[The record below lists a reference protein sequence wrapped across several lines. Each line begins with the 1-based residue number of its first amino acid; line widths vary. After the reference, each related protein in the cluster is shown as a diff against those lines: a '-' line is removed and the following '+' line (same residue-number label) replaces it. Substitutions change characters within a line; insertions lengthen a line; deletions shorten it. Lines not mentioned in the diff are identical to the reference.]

1 MINWKVLYVK
11 SNYDLKVEQQLKLL
25 GIEHFLPK
33 VQVCRKWSDRI
44 KKLLVPAFP
53 SYLFVRIDEKD
64 RSKVFKVPGVLKYV
78 RHENRDAVLKEEEL
92 DLMRN
97 SQPMLVPES
106 LKTIQKL
113 KGQMIRIKEGLL
125 AGKTGLLVDFIG
137 KKFVQLHLETIAMG
151 FLIELPVELCSWT
164 ELL

>member
-1 MINWKVLYVK
+1 MTNWKVLYVK
-11 SNYDLKVEQQLKLL
+11 SNYELKVEQQLKLL

-44 KKLLVPAFP
+44 KKILVPAFP
-53 SYLFVRIDEKD
+53 SYLFERIDEKD
-64 RSKVFKVPGVLKYV
+64 RSKVFKAKGVLKYV

-92 DLMRN
+92 DLMRS
-97 SQPMLVPES
+97 SQSVLIPES
-106 LKTIQKL
+106 LQTIQKL
-113 KGQMIRIKEGLL
+113 KGQMIRIKDGLL
-125 AGKTGLLVDFIG
+125 AGRTGLLVNFIG

-151 FLIELPVELCSWT
+151 FLVELPVELCNWT